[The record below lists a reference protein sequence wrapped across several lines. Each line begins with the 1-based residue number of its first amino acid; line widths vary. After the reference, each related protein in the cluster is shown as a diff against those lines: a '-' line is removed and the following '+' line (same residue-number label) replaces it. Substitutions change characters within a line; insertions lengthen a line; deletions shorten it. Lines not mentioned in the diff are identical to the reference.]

1 MWIGEGCHDPPRAA
15 FGGSP
20 PSETRIRTGGVR
32 STIYTLHGPGA
43 LTGAPLRRRAGRVRR
58 KTGMRTRFG
67 ILTAALLA
75 GSALPPRASAATP
88 LVGDPE
94 VSGFVALERVL
105 APSVDARGRP
115 WRLEVVP
122 ETADD
127 PGREGI
133 VIATARPDGTWRH
146 AKVPAGVSA
155 RLRVSTEEGD
165 VWWVSPEPVS
175 TAETEPSG
183 RIDLALVSVRGVARV
198 GKQPL
203 PGLVTFTDDS
213 GLRVRF
219 VAGVDGDFSGALPRA
234 GSWSVRVRSAR
245 VALDRTTTADVEEPF
260 ARRGETPPPVF
271 VDVRFPDRAIRGEV
285 VDSEGKPVERFK
297 LSIGEAGTAADWLE
311 DFDGGV
317 FRYDRIAT
325 GTAYRVTA
333 VVPYRSSATYHVWVP
348 EDDDPEHVTAVIGQR
363 RELRGHVV
371 STTGRPVP
379 NGWGTVST
387 VPSGGLDRS
396 YFSPRG
402 ARAEFSAVV
411 SSPTDFACIFLSS
424 PGHAAHLSRRELK
437 TGDHEIVVTPVGGTL
452 DLAAPIEPLRIPAL
466 FRGGCTLRLSRLA
479 EVPGAIVDDRGRAFE
494 VVSPPVE
501 PGPWSLCL
509 VTRGQ
514 LESYKG
520 GEPEFPGCVHGVLSA
535 GGELEL
541 SFPGDGSADS
551 P

>member
-1 MWIGEGCHDPPRAA
+1 M
-15 FGGSP
+15 
-20 PSETRIRTGGVR
+20 RI
-32 STIYTLHGPGA
+32 
-43 LTGAPLRRRAGRVRR
+43 
-58 KTGMRTRFG
+58 G

-75 GSALPPRASAATP
+75 GSGLLPQAYAATP
-88 LVGDPE
+88 LAGGPE
-94 VSGFVALERVL
+94 ASGFVALERVL
-105 APSVDARGRP
+105 APPVDARGRP

-127 PGREGI
+127 PGRDGT
-133 VIATARPDGTWRH
+133 VIAAARPDGTWRH
-146 AKVPAGVSA
+146 ARVPAGVSA

-165 VWWVSPEPVS
+165 VWWVSPEPIS
-175 TAETEPSG
+175 TAEVEPSG

-219 VAGVDGDFSGALPRA
+219 VSGVDGDFSGALPRA

-245 VALDRTTTADVEEPF
+245 VALDRTTTAEVEEPS
-260 ARRGETPPPVF
+260 ARRGETPPPAF

-285 VDSEGKPVERFK
+285 VDAEGKPVERFK
-297 LSIGEAGTAADWLE
+297 LSIGEAGTATDWIE

-333 VVPYRSSATYHVWVP
+333 VVPYRSSATYLVRVP
-348 EDDDPEHVTAVIGQR
+348 EDDDPDYVRAVIGRR
-363 RELRGHVV
+363 REVRGHVV

-379 NGWGTVST
+379 DGRGTVST

-402 ARAEFSAVV
+402 ARAGFSAPI
-411 SSPTDFACIFLSS
+411 SSPTDFACFFLSS
-424 PGHAAHLSRRELK
+424 PGHAAHLSRRELT
-437 TGDHEIVVTPVGGTL
+437 TGDHEIVVTPEGGTL

-466 FRGGCTLRLSRLA
+466 FRGGCALRLSRLS
-479 EVPGAIVDDRGRAFE
+479 EMRGAIVDDRGRTLE

-509 VTRGQ
+509 VTRGE

-535 GGELEL
+535 GGKLEL
-541 SFPGDGSADS
+541 RLPGEGSAVS

>member
-1 MWIGEGCHDPPRAA
+1 MRSWIG
-15 FGGSP
+15 
-20 PSETRIRTGGVR
+20 
-32 STIYTLHGPGA
+32 
-43 LTGAPLRRRAGRVRR
+43 
-58 KTGMRTRFG
+58 
-67 ILTAALLA
+67 ILVAALLA
-75 GSALPPRASAATP
+75 GSGFLPQASAATP
-88 LVGDPE
+88 LVVGPE
-94 VSGFVALERVL
+94 AFGFVALERVL
-105 APSVDARGRP
+105 APPVDPQGRP
-115 WRLEVVP
+115 WRVEVLP
-122 ETADD
+122 ETADG
-127 PGREGI
+127 PGRDA
-133 VIATARPDGTWRH
+133 IAAAAARPDGTWRH
-146 AKVPAGVSA
+146 VKVPSGVSA
-155 RLRVSTEEGD
+155 RLRVSTEDGD
-165 VWWVSPEPVS
+165 VWWISPEPIS
-175 TAETEPSG
+175 TAEAAASD

-219 VAGVDGDFSGALPRA
+219 VSGVDGDFSGALPRA
-234 GSWSVRVRSAR
+234 GSWSVRVRSSR
-245 VALDRTTTADVEEPF
+245 VALDRTTTADVEEPS
-260 ARRGETPPPVF
+260 AQRGETPPPAF

-285 VDSEGKPVERFK
+285 VDTEGKPVERFK
-297 LSIGEAGTAADWLE
+297 LSIGEAGTATDWLE
-311 DFDGGV
+311 EFDGGV

-333 VVPYRSSATYHVWVP
+333 VVPYRSSATYLVEVP
-348 EDDDPEHVTAVIGQR
+348 EDDDPEYVRAVIGRR

-379 NGWGTVST
+379 DGWGTVST

-402 ARAEFSAVV
+402 ARAGFSAPV

-424 PGHAAHLSRRELK
+424 PGHAAHLSRREL
-437 TGDHEIVVTPVGGTL
+437 TTDDHEIVVTPEGGTL

-466 FRGGCTLRLSRLA
+466 FRGGCALRLSRLS
-479 EVPGAIVDDRGRAFE
+479 EMRGAIVDDRGRTLE

-509 VTRGQ
+509 VTRGE

-535 GGELEL
+535 GGKLEL
-541 SFPGDGSADS
+541 SLPGEGSAVS